1 MDDERRREAERQA
14 AAKRALSPQVRADA
28 LRLVT
33 EWNERQA
40 QRAPLLFSPTIGS
53 VSVNLAHSGTG
64 TPFACSGLVNV
75 QLGCGV
81 MPSAKE
87 YREYV
92 DKCLGWA
99 KSAKTDYERDIY
111 LQMAKG
117 WLEAALIANGSSLG
131 PTAWTKPPSDEDRS
145 APHGPPPSIRDFP

>member
-53 VSVNLAHSGTG
+53 VSV
-64 TPFACSGLVNV
+64 
-75 QLGCGV
+75 
-81 MPSAKE
+81 
-87 YREYV
+87 
-92 DKCLGWA
+92 
-99 KSAKTDYERDIY
+99 KSCAQRNRNAIC
-111 LQMAKG
+111 MF
-117 WLEAALIANGSSLG
+117 
-131 PTAWTKPPSDEDRS
+131 WTR
-145 APHGPPPSIRDFP
+145 

>member
-53 VSVNLAHSGTG
+53 VSVNFAHSGTG

-81 MPSAKE
+81 HALSEGISRVRGQMSRLGQERQDRLRARHLSTDGQGMVGGRA
-87 YREYV
+87 YRQRLFTRAN
-92 DKCLGWA
+92 CLDQA
-99 KSAKTDYERDIY
+99 AERRRP
-111 LQMAKG
+111 QR
-117 WLEAALIANGSSLG
+117 
-131 PTAWTKPPSDEDRS
+131 TA
-145 APHGPPPSIRDFP
+145 